1 MSADPRDTQNA
12 SDDRRV
18 SPAAAAFVRRWC
30 LTLNR
35 PLSLQCRLSSYQG
48 CLPGSASNRKPLDIH
63 GISVHLTA
71 VVSHPSSPRPPRGMP
86 QPHTPL
92 QVSTALLIY
101 RSPSGACGRYC
112 VYIRGRGAA
121 DDTDFLF
128 PRPWISW
135 LQEQV
140 CGCIFA
146 PAGPPPRSNA
156 GSAACNIRDI

>member
-1 MSADPRDTQNA
+1 MSVSRSSGLCASLVSDSQSPAFPSMQTEQLSRLPSRFRHKPQTPRYTRHICAPDRRCFAPQQPPPSPRNA
-12 SDDRRV
+12 SASHATAGFDCALDLSEPFRRV
-18 SPAAAAFVRRWC
+18 W
-30 LTLNR
+30 
-35 PLSLQCRLSSYQG
+35 SLLCIYQG
-48 CLPGSASNRKPLDIH
+48 GW
-63 GISVHLTA
+63 
-71 VVSHPSSPRPPRGMP
+71 
-86 QPHTPL
+86 
-92 QVSTALLIY
+92 
-101 RSPSGACGRYC
+101 
-112 VYIRGRGAA
+112 GAA